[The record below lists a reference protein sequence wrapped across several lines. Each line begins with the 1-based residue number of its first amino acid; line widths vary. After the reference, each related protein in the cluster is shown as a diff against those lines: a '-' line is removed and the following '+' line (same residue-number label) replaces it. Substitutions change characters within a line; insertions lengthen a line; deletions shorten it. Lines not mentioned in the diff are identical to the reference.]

1 MPFHQRYRSFA
12 RSPATTLLRV
22 VRDSKIAGRDKAAT
36 AAVAISAGAEGA
48 VATIAVAA
56 EGAEANADSAV
67 TFHLR
72 NMLPHDLLKKLPVSL
87 LPRKGTCRLFCPG
100 SPGQS
105 IATSPPGL
113 RQPVFRAQIAR

>member
-1 MPFHQRYRSFA
+1 MPFHQRYRSIA

-22 VRDSKIAGRDKAAT
+22 VRDSKIVGRDKAAT

-48 VATIAVAA
+48 AGIIAVAA

-72 NMLPHDLLKKLPVSL
+72 NMLYHDLWKKLPASL
-87 LPRKGTCRLFCPG
+87 PPRKGTCRLFCPG
-100 SPGQS
+100 SPWQS
-105 IATSPPGL
+105 IATGL
-113 RQPVFRAQIAR
+113 P